1 MEDFEQF
8 VRELERARQ
17 GREAAGPDSW
27 VALASVPSTNRLA
40 RRIIVDYEND
50 GLDAVP
56 AWFLAFAQSAGRG
69 RGENPWA
76 SPRGGGIYAS
86 RILPVGEAER
96 LQTLPLLVGVGLC
109 RALSPLLPGASC
121 RLKWPN
127 DLVIPEQGAAR
138 KLGGILIEAVVRPGE
153 GAVAVVGFGVNHQA
167 GRGGGEEGQ
176 LPPTATT
183 LARAGGVP
191 VRLAELAW
199 RLIDGVERELVH
211 LGEAEYAA
219 TAYRELAVHRPGDRM
234 VVRVG
239 EERLEGTFAGLDD
252 RGRLLLESNGQRR
265 ALAAAEVIEEV
276 SEP

>member
-17 GREAAGPDSW
+17 GREATGPDSW

-40 RRIIVDYEND
+40 RRIIADYESE

-69 RGENPWA
+69 RGENRWV
-76 SPRGGGIYAS
+76 SPRGGGVYAS

-127 DLVIPEQGAAR
+127 DLVIPAPGTAR
-138 KLGGILIEAVVRPGE
+138 KVGGILIEAVVHPGE
-153 GAVAVVGFGVNHQA
+153 GSVAVVGFGVNLQE
-167 GRGGGEEGQ
+167 GRGGGEEGR
-176 LPPTATT
+176 LPPAATT

-191 VRLAELAW
+191 VSLAELAW
-199 RLIDGVERELVH
+199 QLIEGVERELVH
-211 LGEAEYAA
+211 LGEMAYAA
-219 TAYRELAVHRPGDRM
+219 AGYRELAVHHPGDRM
-234 VVRVG
+234 AVRVG
-239 EERLEGTFAGLDD
+239 EERLEGTFAGIDD
-252 RGRLLLESNGQRR
+252 RGRLLLESGGARR
-265 ALAAAEVIEEV
+265 ALAAAEVIEEG
-276 SEP
+276 SEE